1 MVEMSTFPY
10 YMNSIASDRCT
21 ALASPSYINFGVSI
35 FILFGIFLS
44 YISQYHR
51 IISRRSSEGISPY
64 FLLLGTTAGTCAFA
78 NILVLPAS
86 RADLACCKEISG
98 FGCFA
103 SLLGIL
109 QVGLVWS
116 CFAGILLLFLIFFPR
131 ATPLVPPEPPTST
144 PSYREALGVGG
155 ISAAHAVITAIISA
169 VIVIRYPD
177 HLQAYAN
184 ALGLLATVLASIQY
198 FPQIF
203 TTWRLK
209 HVGSLSIPMMCI
221 QTPGSFV
228 WAGSLFARVG
238 WQGWSTWFIYVVTG
252 ILQGIVL
259 GLGIYFELRNRKRRK
274 EDESGGSLSEGD
286 DAIHE
291 DEVPTPSEATPLLGN
306 K

>member
-1 MVEMSTFPY
+1 MPLFSQYIT
-10 YMNSIASDRCT
+10 SIASGRCT
-21 ALASPSYINFGVSI
+21 ALASPSYINFGISI
-35 FILFGIFLS
+35 FILLGILAS
-44 YISQYHR
+44 YLSQYHR
-51 IISRRSSEGISPY
+51 IIVRRSSEGISPY

-86 RADLACCKEISG
+86 RADLACCKDISG
-98 FGCFA
+98 FACFA

-131 ATPLVPPEPPTST
+131 ATALAPLEPLNST
-144 PSYREALGVGG
+144 PSYREALGVAG
-155 ISAAHAVITAIISA
+155 ISAAHAVITTIISA
-169 VIVIRYPD
+169 VIVTRYPE

-184 ALGLLATVLASIQY
+184 GLGLLATVLASIQY

-259 GLGIYFELRNRKRRK
+259 GLGIFFELRNRKRRK
-274 EDESGGSLSEGD
+274 EDESGGSLSGED
-286 DAIHE
+286 DAARE
-291 DEVPTPSEATPLLGN
+291 EEASAPSEATPLLGN